1 MFLSLIVYNI
11 FVIYAR
17 FFSYK
22 YFNSYRV
29 LIISH
34 FFFYI
39 LFIGTYNLIIDSK
52 ARVIISLKFFSLS
65 SLVNFSFVVNESLI
79 VSKHEAFLFKLISFN

>member
-1 MFLSLIVYNI
+1 MQDFFHTNILIVIEY
-11 FVIYAR
+11 
-17 FFSYK
+17 
-22 YFNSYRV
+22 
-29 LIISH
+29 